1 MRSGALDMDA
11 ASGQSADGEGIAY
24 GVIFAP
30 LTVVHPDGIMVD
42 GQVIYLRDGKIC
54 PYRLGTPLEVVY
66 VEIDGRR
73 YVERITEVRLAL

>member
-1 MRSGALDMDA
+1 MDA
-11 ASGQSADGEGIAY
+11 ANGQSADGKGIAY

-30 LTVVHPDGIMVD
+30 LTVVHPDRIMVD
-42 GQVIYLRDGKIC
+42 GQVIYLRDGKTCKTC